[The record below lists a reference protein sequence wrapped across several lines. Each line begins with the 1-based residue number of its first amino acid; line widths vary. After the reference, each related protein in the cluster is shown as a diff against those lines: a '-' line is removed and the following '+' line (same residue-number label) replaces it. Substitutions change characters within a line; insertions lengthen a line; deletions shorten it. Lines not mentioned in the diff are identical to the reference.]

1 MSTEINAD
9 TVTTYEVTADGT
21 QFRLSFRQASGE
33 VAAITLPTECLNQ
46 LVMTMPC
53 IAAEALR
60 KRYRDGSLR
69 LVYPLGDWSLATSD
83 GDTHLI
89 LTLGT
94 PDGFQIAFALAAG
107 DIARITATMH
117 DYIERLDPAE
127 PARLN

>member
-1 MSTEINAD
+1 MPKEIDAD
-9 TVTTYEVTADGT
+9 AVTTYEVTADGM
-21 QFRLSFRQASGE
+21 QFRLNLRQPSGE
-33 VAAITLPTECLNQ
+33 AAVITLPTDCLNQ

-94 PDGFQIAFALAAG
+94 PDGFRIAFALLASEVAS
-107 DIARITATMH
+107 IT
-117 DYIERLDPAE
+117 
-127 PARLN
+127 